1 MLKSLLLGAL
11 LAIGC
16 GSKKE
21 KPAAEPA
28 PREHVSV
35 TDPIGFCERARI
47 VMTGRIK
54 CFPEDTSIKMGLEEI
69 GDLVAKAPAE
79 VEPRRKVA
87 ATCAG
92 ILDGMVRA
100 TPPKNCPL
108 DVTDEE
114 RAELTAFLEAW
125 NRDRKA
131 APP

>member
-1 MLKSLLLGAL
+1 MKLVVFAMGLVL
-11 LAIGC
+11 GC

-21 KPAAEPA
+21 PAGDPA
-28 PREHVSV
+28 PMVRPSV

-47 VMTGRIK
+47 MMTGRVK

-69 GDLVAKAPAE
+69 ADLITKAPSEA
-79 VEPRRKVA
+79 EPRRKVA
-87 ATCAG
+87 ATCATM
-92 ILDGMVRA
+92 LDGMMRA
-100 TPPKNCPL
+100 QQPKNCPL

-114 RAELTAFLEAW
+114 RAELDAFLAAW